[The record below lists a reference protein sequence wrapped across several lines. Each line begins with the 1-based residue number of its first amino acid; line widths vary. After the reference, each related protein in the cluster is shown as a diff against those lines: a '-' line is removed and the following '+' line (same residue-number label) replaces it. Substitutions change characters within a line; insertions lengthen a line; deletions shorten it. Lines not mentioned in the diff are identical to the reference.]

1 MVVVAVGQLGKH
13 LIRIAML
20 MTAIGC
26 GGWTGAASVAPVA
39 PVTSIGGASL
49 TADANADG
57 AGVPEMAWR

>member
-1 MVVVAVGQLGKH
+1 
-13 LIRIAML
+13 ML
-20 MTAIGC
+20 MTSIGC
-26 GGWTGAASVAPVA
+26 GGWTGVASVAPMA